1 MLENAVQEKDYD
13 IIIVGAGPAGV
24 AAALEAHEHAA
35 RVLLVDDS
43 PCPGGDFSL
52 GLLNHW
58 SGESALPAMES
69 IRALS
74 RRAWG
79 RSIVEPEDIAE
90 HYLAQLEKAK
100 IDTLWR
106 ARVAKLTGKGGRIKA
121 AALVTPAGKVKI
133 SAFCFVDATEDS
145 ALARLRGCTFDE
157 TREPALTALARIGG
171 IDTRTPGVFDGEAL
185 RQYAERFRSE
195 QAYEEL
201 PPAMSFPRLTPCL
214 RGGTA
219 MLDAAGPGLR
229 LARTAEELSAA
240 ECLARQYARAA
251 VGFLQRNVPGYEN
264 CYLIHYAQ
272 RPLLVDRP
280 RALRCPALPDADG
293 GIEGCTALRR
303 RGPGGATQDVVLGTL
318 LCPDVENLLMADD
331 GRLSAEQIGPQ
342 MQFGAA
348 AGRVAALSLLYDGA
362 LRKIDPARLRRT
374 LAEDDE
380 HRTET

>member
-1 MLENAVQEKDYD
+1 MQEKDYD
-13 IIIVGAGPAGV
+13 IIIIGAGPAGV
-24 AAALEAHEHAA
+24 AAALTAHEHAA
-35 RVLLVDDS
+35 RVLLVDDGPS
-43 PCPGGDFSL
+43 PGGDFSL

-58 SGESALPAMES
+58 SGENALPAMEG

-79 RSIVEPEDIAE
+79 RSIVEPEDITD
-90 HYLAQLEKAK
+90 YFLSQLEKAK

-106 ARVAKLTGKGGRIKA
+106 ARVVKLTGKGSRIKA
-121 AALVTPAGKVKI
+121 AALATPAGRAKI

-145 ALARLRGCTFDE
+145 TLARLRGCIFDE

-201 PPAMSFPRLTPCL
+201 PADMSFPRLTPCL

-229 LARTAEELSAA
+229 PARTAEELSAA
-240 ECLARQYARAA
+240 EYLARRYARAA
-251 VGFLQRNVPGYEN
+251 VGFLQRNVPGFEN
-264 CYLIHYAQ
+264 CYLIHHAQ

-280 RALRCPALPDADG
+280 RALRCPALPDDG
-293 GIEGCTALRR
+293 SIEGRPVLRR
-303 RGPGGATQDVVLGTL
+303 RASGGATQDVALGML
-318 LCPDVENLLMADD
+318 LCSDAENLLMADD

-342 MQFGAA
+342 LQFGAA

-362 LRKIDPARLRRT
+362 LRKIDPARLRRV
-374 LAEDDE
+374 LAEDEE
-380 HRTET
+380 HRAESEN